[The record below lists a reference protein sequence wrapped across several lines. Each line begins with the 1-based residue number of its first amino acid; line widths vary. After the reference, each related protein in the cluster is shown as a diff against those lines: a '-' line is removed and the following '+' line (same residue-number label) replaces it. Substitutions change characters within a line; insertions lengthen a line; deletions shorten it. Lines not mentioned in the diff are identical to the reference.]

1 MADQINSRHWHV
13 QIYATLELVS
23 SPVVADRAVP
33 RTPFLGLL
41 DNSSGEEYTK
51 SIQRTLVALSR
62 GARAPTNPMKGPAMR
77 EFGKDFPR
85 AFEAPDCWI
94 IRQHRHF
101 SRELTL
107 RHSSH
112 DQPHGVRHGT
122 QFPLIPASIR
132 HTGHFGHWPGVDN
145 FAKGRSA
152 R

>member
-1 MADQINSRHWHV
+1 MRVISFNG
-13 QIYATLELVS
+13 
-23 SPVVADRAVP
+23 
-33 RTPFLGLL
+33 LGFL
-41 DNSSGEEYTK
+41 DNPSGEEYSK

-132 HTGHFGHWPGVDN
+132 HDGHFCPFAWNGRYVVRKRKKRSVNRCWPMAVLP
-145 FAKGRSA
+145 RESLSA
-152 R
+152 PVRAG